1 MFIIK
6 KILDMIP
13 YQETVLPAPLDSE
26 YKEVAWAVPKFGAP
40 HEPIWISRPK
50 VTDHQVKFEML
61 YAGIC
66 HSDCHC
72 GRNDWGGCVYP
83 FVGGHELLGKVVEV
97 GGKVTKV
104 KVGDYCAVG
113 CMVDACLDCKWCKEG
128 EENYCDNGMTG
139 TYNGIRKHGRVEGN
153 SELRTYGGYTG
164 SQVTHEHFIIKI
176 HPEMDLEKTA
186 PILCAGI
193 TMYSPLKHWGFAKGG
208 PH

>member
-13 YQETVLPAPLDSE
+13 YQETVLPSPLDSE

-50 VTDHQVKFEML
+50 VTDYQVKFEML

-97 GGKVTKV
+97 GGNVTKV
-104 KVGDYCAVG
+104 
-113 CMVDACLDCKWCKEG
+113 
-128 EENYCDNGMTG
+128 
-139 TYNGIRKHGRVEGN
+139 
-153 SELRTYGGYTG
+153 
-164 SQVTHEHFIIKI
+164 
-176 HPEMDLEKTA
+176 
-186 PILCAGI
+186 
-193 TMYSPLKHWGFAKGG
+193 
-208 PH
+208 